1 MWTYHRLCTSKAR
14 LDDKVVVITGANTG
28 IGKETA
34 RDFYRR
40 GKYRFLISTLYKM
53 RSHLCDTIIL

>member
-1 MWTYHRLCTSKAR
+1 MWTYHKSCISQVR
-14 LDDKVVVITGANTG
+14 LDNKVAVITGANTG

-40 GKYRFLISTLYKM
+40 GKYRFLFLHY
-53 RSHLCDTIIL
+53 